1 MKIRKHENL
10 FSFFLVLFDIVL
22 IFIISLAYFLGWKL
36 NVNNFIIYCIIIT
49 FLLLMSLFSYLL
61 FIFLNKSVI
70 IFTDNEIIEIN
81 KNKETIIISYIDIW
95 YSKYSGIFNTL
106 IFVDGGGYLSIY
118 RRNDENN
125 PITISISKK
134 KLKLIKDRI
143 KLL

>member
-1 MKIRKHENL
+1 MKIRKNENL
-10 FSFFLVLFDIVL
+10 FIFLLVLFDIAL

-95 YSKYSGIFNTL
+95 YSKYSGIFNTF

-118 RRNDENN
+118 RSNDEDN
-125 PITISISKK
+125 PITISISKR
-134 KLKLIKDRI
+134 KLKLIKGKI

>member
-118 RRNDENN
+118 RRNDEDN